1 MLSCKEISKLE
12 SDSMDR
18 RLSFLE
24 WLKIR
29 LHLLYCKACNNFHGQ
44 LEFLRTAS
52 KHYGSRDVADSSDA
66 KTLPD
71 TAKERIR
78 QAISEK
84 QKNPG

>member
-18 RLSFLE
+18 RLGFLE

-29 LHLLYCKACNNFHGQ
+29 LHLLYCKACRNFHAQ
-44 LEFLRTAS
+44 LDFLRTAA
-52 KHYGSRDVADSSDA
+52 KNYGSRDVADSPDA
-66 KTLPD
+66 KMLPVA
-71 TAKERIR
+71 AKERIR

-84 QKNPG
+84 HKNEG